1 MNVTPNFFVI
11 GAMKCATSTLHE
23 QLVLQPGIFMT
34 ELKEP
39 NFFSDDSQYAKGA
52 HWYSSLF
59 NPSATDVLYGE
70 SSTHYTKLPTHP
82 QTIERMKA
90 HIDDVSGLRFIYVMR
105 HPIDRLVSQYI
116 HEWSQ
121 RNIPPQSDINEVIHS
136 FPELVAYSKYSVQLE
151 PYFQNFGQEKVL
163 PVFFERLTRNPQP
176 ELERICSFLRYANK
190 PVWHHDLNAQ
200 NVSSERMR
208 ESEWREFLVNAPV
221 LSHIRKTLIPK
232 SFRTRVRRLWTL
244 SERPQLSAENL
255 EYLEKIFD
263 QDLAILKSWLDC
275 ETLTCKNFKQIAT
288 QQNS

>member
-1 MNVTPNFFVI
+1 MTGTPNFLVI
-11 GAMKCATSTLHE
+11 GAMKCATSSLHE
-23 QLVLQPGIFMT
+23 QLALQPGIFMT
-34 ELKEP
+34 DLKEP
-39 NFFSDDSQYAKGA
+39 NFFSDDGQYEKGGN
-52 HWYSSLF
+52 WYMSLF
-59 NPSATDVLYGE
+59 NPEETDCLYGE
-70 SSTHYTKLPTHP
+70 SSTHYTKLPTYP
-82 QTIERMKA
+82 ETIDRMRA
-90 HIDDVSGLRFIYVMR
+90 HIDAVDDLKFIYVIR

-121 RNIPPQSDINEVIHS
+121 RIISSKTDINEAIYS
-136 FPELVAYSKYSVQLE
+136 FPELVDYSRYSMQLQ
-151 PYFQNFGQEKVL
+151 PYFQNFGKENVL

-176 ELERICSFLRYANK
+176 ELERICSFLGYANK

-208 ESEWREFLVNAPV
+208 QSEWREFLVDAPV

-263 QDLAILKSWLDC
+263 QDLEILKSWLDC